1 MDEIYYPKE
10 LRRALAGEYS
20 FTTGEILSEGYRAS
34 DGFKGT
40 VWVAIGIITAISIVI
55 GLFTEMLGGSQFVD
69 FLADTIGALII
80 QPMNAGL
87 MMLGVLYTGGKP
99 VRPQQILDY
108 YERALKI
115 VLLQLLIVICFLL
128 GCLLFVLPGIYLL
141 VGASLAKPIMLK
153 YDLGIRESMRISIM
167 IVHHH
172 WFRYFGLYI
181 TMGLLVIVSA
191 IPFGIGLIWTIPMAV
206 CVYGK
211 LFNSVLREGISDQ
224 LHTIA

>member
-20 FTTGEILSEGYRAS
+20 FTTGEILSEGYQAS

-40 VWVAIGIITAISIVI
+40 VWIAIGIITAISIVI
-55 GLFTEMLGGSQFVD
+55 GIFTELLGGSQLVE

-87 MMLGVLYTGGKP
+87 MMLGVLYTGGKA
-99 VRPQQILDY
+99 VRPQQVLDY

-115 VLLQLLIVICFLL
+115 VLLQLLIIICFLL
-128 GCLLFVLPGIYLL
+128 GCLLFILPGLYFL
-141 VGASLAKPIMLK
+141 VGVSLAKAIMLK
-153 YDLGIRESMRISIM
+153 YDLGIRESMRISIR

-172 WFRYFGLYI
+172 WFSFLGLYVV
-181 TMGLLVIVSA
+181 MGLTVIVSA
-191 IPFGIGLIWTIPMAV
+191 IPLGIGLIWTIPMAV

-211 LFNSVLREGISDQ
+211 LFNTVVREGINESPYLRD
-224 LHTIA
+224 